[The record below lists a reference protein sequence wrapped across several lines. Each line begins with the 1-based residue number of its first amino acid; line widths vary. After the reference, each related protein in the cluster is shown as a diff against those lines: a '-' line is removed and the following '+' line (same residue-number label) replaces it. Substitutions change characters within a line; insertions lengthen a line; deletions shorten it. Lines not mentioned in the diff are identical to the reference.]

1 MMNFNNKNLDNLP
14 ISKLKRICD
23 YWLRRYLIRH
33 ADKNVFGKIYCPIK
47 KKFIGEKYV
56 HVSHF
61 IDRGVMCTRYDL
73 NNVMLISKKSNVWD
87 SKILED
93 EYKSKHHKE
102 YEKVLKDKIGEK
114 KLNELKKLSNKNC
127 IFGKDYYIEKINF

>member
-47 KKFIGEKYV
+47 KKFIGEKYE
-56 HVSHF
+56 
-61 IDRGVMCTRYDL
+61 
-73 NNVMLISKKSNVWD
+73 NK
-87 SKILED
+87 
-93 EYKSKHHKE
+93 YKHNKE

-127 IFGKDYYIEKINF
+127 IFGKDYYIEKINFFRYE